1 MLVIKEEAH
10 ALSLFHARAA
20 RGAVAADPGAHRAG
34 PQPLRFGA
42 RAAAL
47 AGIRHLRDLR
57 RRHSVRPAAERPV
70 PAHLRPLPRL
80 IARGFAAAATPAAL
94 ARGSTPAAQAQGY
107 PNKPIRVFIGYAPGG
122 SADAGVR
129 PLARALEP
137 LLGQPLIIENRPG
150 NAGGVAMEAI
160 ARAPAD
166 GYTLYYF
173 DSGPLT
179 VAPHLA
185 NVGYDI
191 FKSFTQLGHVCGSG
205 SLLVVHPSTPFR
217 TVQDVIALSKKEPD
231 KWSYG
236 TSGVGG
242 PHHLS
247 GEYFKSVTGAQL
259 LHVPYKGGGPAM
271 TDLMGGQV
279 PMLFSSLGPSV
290 GAVKGGKIRALA
302 VTSLKRSAAFPD
314 VPTMDELGIK
324 GFESTAW
331 YGLLGPAGLPPEALA
346 RLTSAMQRA
355 AQDKALTEQL
365 NATGC
370 DAEILAPAQT
380 VAKIK
385 ADSAKWGNVVK
396 EANIKPD

>member
-1 MLVIKEEAH
+1 MRSI
-10 ALSLFHARAA
+10 LFAC
-20 RGAVAADPGAHRAG
+20 V
-34 PQPLRFGA
+34 F
-42 RAAAL
+42 AL
-47 AGIRHLRDLR
+47 AG
-57 RRHSVRPAAERPV
+57 SVA
-70 PAHLRPLPRL
+70 
-80 IARGFAAAATPAAL
+80 
-94 ARGSTPAAQAQGY
+94 AQGY
-107 PNKPIRVFIGYAPGG
+107 PSKPIRLVIGYAPGG
-122 SADAGVR
+122 SAEAGAR
-129 PLARALEP
+129 PLAKALEP
-137 LLGQPLIIENRPG
+137 ILGQPLVFEYRPG
-150 NAGGVAMEAI
+150 NAGGVAMEYMAK
-160 ARAPAD
+160 ASAD

-179 VAPHLA
+179 IAPHL
-185 NVGYDI
+185 NKVGYDVI
-191 FKSFTQLGHVCGSG
+191 ASFTHLGHVCGSG

-217 TVQDVIALSKKEPD
+217 SVADVINASKREPN

-290 GAVKGGKIRALA
+290 GAVKSGKIRALA

-314 VPTMDELGIK
+314 VPTMDEAGIK

-331 YGLLGPAGLPPEALA
+331 YGMLGPAGLPAEVVA
-346 RLTSAMQRA
+346 RLTGAMQRA
-355 AQDKALTEQL
+355 GQDKTLIETI

-380 VAKIK
+380 VQKIK
-385 ADSAKWGNVVK
+385 TDSAKWGAVVK
-396 EANIKPD
+396 EANIKAD